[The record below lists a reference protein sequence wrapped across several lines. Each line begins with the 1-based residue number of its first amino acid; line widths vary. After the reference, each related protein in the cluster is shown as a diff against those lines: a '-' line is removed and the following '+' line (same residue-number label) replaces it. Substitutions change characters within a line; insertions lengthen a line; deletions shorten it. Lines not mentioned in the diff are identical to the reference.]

1 MEWSLFG
8 LRCREVGPVELRGSC
23 LYNLALRDINT
34 ESDNTL
40 YIRVLLPR
48 SRILTASS
56 NRRDPKAL
64 ALLVNSGVW
73 NDTPT

>member
-34 ESDNTL
+34 SL
-40 YIRVLLPR
+40 IIHYIFGYFFLGLGSSLLLAIEEIPR
-48 SRILTASS
+48 R
-56 NRRDPKAL
+56 
-64 ALLVNSGVW
+64 
-73 NDTPT
+73 